1 MKLSNDTVG
10 ILKNFASINQNLII
24 KEGSELT
31 TMSAMKNI
39 VARAK
44 VMETFPKEVAIY
56 DLNEFLAALSLF
68 TTPVLDFQDQFV
80 TMSEEGNPRNSL
92 KYFYSDPSVVTS
104 PSKMITMPS
113 EEVTF
118 TLNDDTVNQLKR
130 AAGVI
135 SSPDLA
141 LENNLLTV
149 KDKKNDTANNYSI
162 NVDCKAEENA
172 DYTFFFKVEN
182 LKLLGGD
189 YRVAVSS
196 KFISHFKNTKSDIEY
211 WIALELNLN
220 IMFNLKELYYGKL
233 FVGREVSL
241 ETIDDCVLPN
251 HLKDTFKEFVK
262 NKSIP
267 NIILCGSAGVGKTT
281 VAKAMINE
289 IGATYMMINGSEES
303 GIDVLRTKI
312 KNFASTVSLEGGR
325 KYIIL
330 DEADYLNPQSTQPAL
345 RGFMEE
351 FHKNCGFILTCNYKN
366 RLIEPLHSRC
376 SGIDFTINNGEKIK
390 LAETFFVKVKDILD
404 GEGIKYEPKA
414 VAELINKHFP
424 DWRRVLNE
432 LQRYS
437 ATGQIDA
444 GVLVNISEKNIGELM
459 HALKGKEFTNVR
471 KWIVANLDN
480 DHTRIYRRIYDS
492 LYDHLD
498 PNTIPHAVVILGDYQ
513 YKSAFV
519 ADQEINMLAC
529 LTEIMGVVKF
539 R

>member
-1 MKLSNDTVG
+1 ME
-10 ILKNFASINQNLII
+10 NFLWV
-24 KEGSELT
+24 E
-31 TMSAMKNI
+31 
-39 VARAK
+39 
-44 VMETFPKEVAIY
+44 
-56 DLNEFLAALSLF
+56 
-68 TTPVLDFQDQFV
+68 
-80 TMSEEGNPRNSL
+80 
-92 KYFYSDPSVVTS
+92 KYRP
-104 PSKMITMPS
+104 
-113 EEVTF
+113 
-118 TLNDDTVNQLKR
+118 
-130 AAGVI
+130 
-135 SSPDLA
+135 
-141 LENNLLTV
+141 
-149 KDKKNDTANNYSI
+149 
-162 NVDCKAEENA
+162 
-172 DYTFFFKVEN
+172 
-182 LKLLGGD
+182 
-189 YRVAVSS
+189 
-196 KFISHFKNTKSDIEY
+196 
-211 WIALELNLN
+211 
-220 IMFNLKELYYGKL
+220 
-233 FVGREVSL
+233 

-267 NIILCGSAGVGKTT
+267 NIILSGGAGVGKTT
-281 VAKAMINE
+281 VARAMINE

-351 FHKNCGFILTCNYKN
+351 FHKNCGFILTRNYKN

-390 LAETFFVKVKDILD
+390 LAETFFVKIKDILD